1 MLRSTP
7 HFLKRK
13 DQNCFNPALSMY
25 CNVLTPSSL
34 FVRKGCQIVTWCYRI
49 LSWVYKPPTLTE
61 TYKSSADH
69 VLRVLM
75 SPPAGT
81 YVFGAM
87 EVAPHL
93 FLVYLTTLS
102 YQIIQHRKI
111 SEYWRHGT
119 WVCGKKWAKSNLIAW
134 KEQGDHATSVGTA
147 GGSANMHTYLQ
158 GRSETCGRHRQG
170 NNLVSLQTDILRKL
184 PV

>member
-1 MLRSTP
+1 
-7 HFLKRK
+7 
-13 DQNCFNPALSMY
+13 MY
-25 CNVLTPSSL
+25 RT
-34 FVRKGCQIVTWCYRI
+34 

-61 TYKSSADH
+61 TYSSGDH

-81 YVFGAM
+81 YVYGDM

-119 WVCGKKWAKSNLIAW
+119 WVCGKKWAKSNLIVW
-134 KEQGDHATSVGTA
+134 KEQGDHATSVGKA

-158 GRSETCGRHRQG
+158 GRSETCGRHRQPTFFENFQFRTG
-170 NNLVSLQTDILRKL
+170 LEKHFEGACPNCGQFSEKLFRMQVRSLSSNVVNYCTLYCNYL
-184 PV
+184 GFVGF